1 MRLTD
6 SIRILV
12 ADDDSSVLET
22 YQSIFSPP
30 STETARQF
38 FDLNVLED
46 SLFGTTNDVPTSN
59 TSTAPS
65 YELLQCRQGDEALKT
80 VRKALDEQRPL
91 AVAFL
96 DVRMPPGPDGIWT
109 AERIREIDPHIEL
122 VMVTGYSDFHPEDI
136 SHRVPPFHKLLY
148 IQKPFHP
155 QEITQ
160 FATAL
165 GKKWQ
170 MERELLFAHNR
181 LLETNEDLRLEI
193 QARLKAEAQYR
204 LVLEASPDPVVV
216 YDMKGWVT
224 YLNPAFSKVFGWTL
238 DETRGLPLDFVP
250 PESLS
255 ESKSVFSRIRQ
266 GETIFGVESARFT
279 KGGERLDV
287 GISGAGFFDDQ
298 GGLQGSILTVQDIS
312 ERKKTEE
319 EIRFIAYHDALTGL
333 PNRKSFYMRLEEELV
348 VSDCWFPNDRR
359 RSRGKNW
366 ALLFLDLDK
375 FKDVNDSLGHDAG
388 DEILQIVGKRL
399 RTCLRKSDHLFRL
412 GGDEFTIILRNLRN
426 ENDVAKV
433 AKKVR
438 EVVSRSCRIKG
449 HDICVNTSIGISV
462 HPKDG
467 DNVETLVK
475 NADMAMYAAKN
486 TGKGFLFFTEAM
498 NRAVLERMKM
508 ESCLQSALQDNQF
521 EIYYQQLVD
530 KTQRIV
536 GAEALLRWQ
545 HPEMGLISPVKFIPI
560 AEETGDIVPIGKWV
574 LHTACAHMK
583 RWHDIGYMEFYV
595 AVNLSPRQFKEP
607 DLVETVEQALRDTG
621 LPSRCL
627 RLEVT
632 ESCIMEDPE
641 QASKKMQ
648 LLREIGVRFAI
659 DDFGTGYSSLSCLKQ
674 FPVDVLKIDRSF
686 VKNSLTNKDDQE
698 IIKTI
703 IAMARNLNMITVA
716 EGVETKELH
725 KLLIHLGC
733 QKIQGFYHGRPVP
746 VEDFEVVLRAGETSL
761 KKKEESS

>member
-1 MRLTD
+1 MISKD

-12 ADDDSSVLET
+12 ADDDSSVLDT
-22 YQSIFSPP
+22 YQSILAPP
-30 STETARQF
+30 PTEAARQF
-38 FDLNVLED
+38 SDLSAMGD
-46 SLFGTTNDVPTSN
+46 SLFGATNDAPVSSSSAPPT
-59 TSTAPS
+59 
-65 YELLQCRQGDEALKT
+65 YELLRCRQGDEALKT
-80 VRKALDEQRPL
+80 VTTALDEQRPF
-91 AVAFL
+91 AIAFL

-109 AERIREIDPHIEL
+109 AERIRKIDPHIEL
-122 VMVTGYSDFHPEDI
+122 VMVTGYSDLHPEEI
-136 SHRVPPFHKLLY
+136 SHRVPPLHKLLY

-170 MERELLFAHNR
+170 TERELLSAHNR
-181 LLETNEDLRLEI
+181 LLETNEDLQSEI
-193 QARLKAEAQYR
+193 EARQKAEAQYR
-204 LVLEASPDPVVV
+204 LVLESSPDPVVV
-216 YDMKGWVT
+216 YDMQGGVT

-238 DETRGLPLDFVP
+238 DEIRGQPLEFVP
-250 PESLS
+250 PEHIS
-255 ESKSVFSRIRQ
+255 ESKLVFSMIRQ

-279 KGGERLDV
+279 KKGDRLDV
-287 GISGAGFFDDQ
+287 GISGAGFFDEQ
-298 GGLQGSILTVQDIS
+298 GRLQGSILTIQDIT

-319 EIRFIAYHDALTGL
+319 EIRFIAYHDVLTGL

-348 VSDCWFPNDRR
+348 ASDCRLQSDRR
-359 RSRGKNW
+359 RSGGKKW

-375 FKDVNDSLGHDAG
+375 FKDINDTLGHDAG
-388 DEILQIVGKRL
+388 DEILQIAGKRL
-399 RTCLRKSDHLFRL
+399 RSCLRKSDYLFRL
-412 GGDEFTIILRNLRN
+412 GGDEFTIILRNLI
-426 ENDVAKV
+426 DDSDAAIV

-438 EVVSRSCRIKG
+438 EAVSRPCRVKG

-467 DNVETLVK
+467 DNVEKLVK
-475 NADMAMYAAKN
+475 NADMAMYAAKD
-486 TGKGFLFFTEAM
+486 TGKGYLYYTEAM

-508 ESCLQSALQDNQF
+508 ESCLQSALHDNQF
-521 EIYYQQLVD
+521 AIYYQQLVD

-536 GAEALLRWQ
+536 GAEALLRWL
-545 HPEMGLISPVKFIPI
+545 HPEMGLISPGKFIPI
-560 AEETGDIVPIGKWV
+560 AEETGDIVSIGKWV
-574 LHTACAHMK
+574 LHTACAHTK
-583 RWHDIGYMEFYV
+583 RWHDIGYKEFYV

-621 LPSRCL
+621 LPPRCL

-632 ESCIMEDPE
+632 ESSIMENPE
-641 QASKKMQ
+641 QASQKMQ
-648 LLREIGVRFAI
+648 DLREIGVRFAI

-703 IAMARNLNMITVA
+703 IAMARNLNMTTVA

-725 KLLIHLGC
+725 KLLIRLGC
-733 QKIQGFYHGRPVP
+733 QKIQGYYHGRPVP
-746 VEDFEVVLRAGETSL
+746 VEDFEVVLCAEDPPR
-761 KKKEESS
+761 KQKE